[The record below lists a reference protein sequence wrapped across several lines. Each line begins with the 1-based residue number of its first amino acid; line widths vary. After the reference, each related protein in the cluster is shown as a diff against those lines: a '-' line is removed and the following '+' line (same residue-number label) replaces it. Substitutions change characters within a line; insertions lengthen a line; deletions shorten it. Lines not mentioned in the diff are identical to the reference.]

1 MERKLRKL
9 SIVCFVV
16 AALALLMHMSG
27 LGLRLLMDL
36 RHVYLTDVLADTSYL
51 KGMDALIC
59 NLLKNSTLYGG
70 IVMVMFLL
78 AQLFIQISDV
88 IYVKKWME
96 VTAET
101 QITLLKEN
109 EKEVYGLIDR
119 IVPVIALFVFAFIL
133 IGEWIKTSSFMQ
145 LAGLTRRVV
154 MLPTLTLTVLGW
166 AATFFASLV
175 ISLVFLWYFRNRMLN
190 IYNVVK
196 VDDLPA

>member
-70 IVMVMFLL
+70 IAMVMFLL

-133 IGEWIKTSSFMQ
+133 IGEWIKTNSFMQ

-190 IYNVVK
+190 IHTVVK

>member
-27 LGLRLLMDL
+27 LGLRLLMDI

-70 IVMVMFLL
+70 IAMVMFLL

-133 IGEWIKTSSFMQ
+133 IGEWIKTNSFMQ

>member
-27 LGLRLLMDL
+27 LGLRLLMDI

-70 IVMVMFLL
+70 IAMVMFLL

-133 IGEWIKTSSFMQ
+133 IGEWIKTNSFMQ

-166 AATFFASLV
+166 AATFFASLI

>member
-70 IVMVMFLL
+70 IAMVMFLL

-133 IGEWIKTSSFMQ
+133 IGEWIKTNSFMQ